1 MKFSQVE
8 ILERESLSEL
18 LSAWP
23 GLGRLLVLFLR
34 LGIFGSHLKS
44 VDRDPV
50 GWWEW
55 LWTLLGW
62 QYKEVKEF
70 VHLDLLYLLIWVVTV
85 VGVGLA
91 LWWTTVNVVLGIRWL
106 MKQFLVLVVLTTGK
120 IYGFFFRVFRV
131 LASDLDPGSSVK
143 VLVPGKKLISY
154 TTESMRAGS
163 AMVKLEVLDC
173 QVALGVQNGDRFL
186 AYGCGIRLD
195 IVGVDDPFIIT
206 PMHVYSSLPDRFHVR
221 GKTGSVEID
230 KTSISSGGG
239 VLSRTMHVIDTDLV
253 GFQIT
258 SNEAALVGAKKA
270 VIQGSIPD
278 RGTVARITGPMGEGS
293 TGVLKADP
301 VVFGQLIYSG
311 STVAGF
317 SGAGYVV
324 TRQVAG
330 IHCAG
335 GTRNVGYSLRLA
347 YVTLAHLCKIKSEDT
362 DDWLRD
368 VITKKRS
375 KVVVDLAWQHLDSQR
390 IFVRGQYHIVDRDSW
405 NSSTAGLDLSPD
417 GTLVYDDSEST
428 REERFDESLISKNSS
443 RPTFTGSASSTES
456 PQEELSRLRLKIK
469 NQSKHLQVCQAKLE
483 LLGKERE
490 SASAGQEGIP
500 TPSSQS

>member
-1 MKFSQVE
+1 MKFSQIEIVE
-8 ILERESLSEL
+8 MESLSEL
-18 LSAWP
+18 LSVWP
-23 GLGRLLVLFLR
+23 GFGRLLSLILR
-34 LGIFGSHLKS
+34 LGILGSHLKS
-44 VDRDPV
+44 VDRAPE

-62 QYKEVKEF
+62 QYKEVKEY
-70 VHLDLLYLLIWVVTV
+70 VHLDLLYLLIWIMTV
-85 VGVGLA
+85 VGVGLFS
-91 LWWTTVNVVLGIRWL
+91 WWAIVSVVLGVRWL
-106 MKQFLVLVVLTTGK
+106 MKQFLVLVVGITGR
-120 IYGFFFRVFRV
+120 INEFFWRVFRV
-131 LASDLDPGSSVK
+131 LASDLDPGSSTK
-143 VLVPGKKLISY
+143 VMVPGKKIIAY

-206 PMHVYSSLPDRFHVR
+206 PMHVYSSLPDRFRVR
-221 GKTGSVEID
+221 GKAGSVEID
-230 KTSISSGGG
+230 KANISSGGG

-293 TGVLKADP
+293 TGVLKTDP
-301 VVFGQLIYSG
+301 VVFGQLIYTG

-330 IHCAG
+330 VHCAG

-368 VITKKRS
+368 VITKKKS

-390 IFVRGQYHIVDRDSW
+390 IYVRGQYHIVDRDSW
-405 NSSTAGLDLSPD
+405 NSTTAGLELNPD
-417 GTLVYDDSEST
+417 GTLAYDDSDST
-428 REERFDESLISKNSS
+428 REERLDESLYPKNLSQSTSS
-443 RPTFTGSASSTES
+443 GSDSSTAS
-456 PQEELSRLRLKIK
+456 LLEELSRLRLKTK
-469 NQSKHLQVCQAKLE
+469 NQSKHLKDCQAKLE
-483 LLGKERE
+483 RLGKEHE
-490 SASAGQEGIP
+490 SVSDGQEGNP
-500 TPSSQS
+500 TPSGQS